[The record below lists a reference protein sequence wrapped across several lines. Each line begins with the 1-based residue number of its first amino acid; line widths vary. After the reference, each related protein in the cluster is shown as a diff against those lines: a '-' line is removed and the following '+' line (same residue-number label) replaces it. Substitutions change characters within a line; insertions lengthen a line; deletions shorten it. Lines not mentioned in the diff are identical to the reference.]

1 MPPAET
7 NLNVVD
13 AVVLCLP
20 AGETLASWHEAG
32 RLDQQR
38 PLIERF
44 ARCEL
49 GVAIV
54 ADAGPDVP
62 LPNRTRAFPRTPSV
76 GTDVT
81 DALGVQSGARV
92 VTRTMQ
98 LTDGG
103 ASAQIAGAAR
113 ERGAEAAR
121 IARGGHIHSRFVGN
135 RDGAESPAAIR
146 AGEFERVLCLESDLV
161 VGTTGKMVDDLAW
174 RWSLPDAV
182 CRVIPNFVDDE
193 TPVDAD
199 APREAGTILV
209 VGPLEPF
216 KNTDLIVRAIG
227 AMPRAARGSFTLEV
241 VGDGSQRDRLESL
254 AAELGVNT
262 RFLGRLPHAEVL
274 ARMRA
279 CAAYV
284 QASSYEGHPTALIE
298 AMAAGA
304 PVIVADTPGLGIVVD
319 NGVSGVIVP
328 GTPES
333 ITYALSGVLED
344 DGWREMLGRS
354 AAAAAVRRY
363 GISRVFDLECE
374 ACASALEH
382 ARTRK
387 RQAA

>member
-1 MPPAET
+1 MPPPET
-7 NLNVVD
+7 TPDAD

-20 AGETLASWHEAG
+20 EGETLASWHDDG

-49 GVAIV
+49 GAAIV
-54 ADAGPDVP
+54 ADAGPAVELPDRVSFVPRGETPGQDV
-62 LPNRTRAFPRTPSV
+62 A
-76 GTDVT
+76 
-81 DALGVQSGARV
+81 DALHITPGARV

-103 ASAQIAGAAR
+103 ASAMIAETLRAR
-113 ERGAEAAR
+113 GVEVGR
-121 IARGGHIHSRFVGN
+121 IARGGHVRSRFIGL
-135 RDGAESPAAIR
+135 RDGAETPQAIR
-146 AGEFERVLCLESDLV
+146 AGEIERDLCQHSDIV

-174 RWSLPDAV
+174 RWALPDER
-182 CRVIPNFVDDE
+182 CRVIPNFVDDA
-193 TPVDAD
+193 TPADAD
-199 APREAGTILV
+199 APREAGVVLV

-216 KNTDLIVRAIG
+216 KNTDLILRAIG
-227 AMPRAARGSFTLEV
+227 AMPRAARGSFTLEI
-241 VGDGSQRDRLESL
+241 VGDGSQRAELETL

-262 RFLGRLPHAEVL
+262 RFLGKLPHAAVL
-274 ARMRA
+274 ERMRA

-298 AMAAGA
+298 AMACGA

-344 DGWREMLGRS
+344 DGWRAMLGRS

-363 GISRVFDLECE
+363 GIGRVFELECE
-374 ACASALEH
+374 ACSTALEF
-382 ARTRK
+382 ARRAP